1 MLRKHKVRKADSI
14 SDFANFVFIISEN
27 LCNSWRKKL
36 RPLRKTLRSLRLN
49 YNMEFKQKIHS
60 HYLQMVQD
68 RIDVFRDMISA
79 LTEDSKNDAKGSA
92 GDKHETALSMMHIE
106 QEKLT
111 NKLKEAI
118 TQKAILDKIDASK
131 TTENIILGSLVKA
144 NGIYL
149 YVSVALPKIAIDGI
163 NVIALSPQ
171 SPLGSHLMGNKVGF
185 KFEIN
190 KTHYTIESVL

>member
-1 MLRKHKVRKADSI
+1 M
-14 SDFANFVFIISEN
+14 
-27 LCNSWRKKL
+27 
-36 RPLRKTLRSLRLN
+36 T
-49 YNMEFKQKIHS
+49 FKQKIHTY
-60 HYLQMVQD
+60 YLQMVQD
-68 RIDVFRDMISA
+68 RIDVFKDMISA

-111 NKLKEAI
+111 TKLKESI
-118 TQKAILDKIDASK
+118 VQKTILDRIDPEFISS
-131 TTENIILGSLVKA
+131 TIILGSLVQA

-149 YVSVALPKIAIDGI
+149 YLSVALPKITIDGI

-171 SPLGSHLMGNKVGF
+171 SPLGTHLIGNKVGF

-190 KTHYTIESVL
+190 KTQYTIESVC